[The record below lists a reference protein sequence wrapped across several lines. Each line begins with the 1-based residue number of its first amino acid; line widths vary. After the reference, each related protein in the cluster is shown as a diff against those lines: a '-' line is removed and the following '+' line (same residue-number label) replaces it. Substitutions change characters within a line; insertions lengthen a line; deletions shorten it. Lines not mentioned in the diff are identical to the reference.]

1 MVFPIFDSRR
11 VVLMRLPVSIF
22 RLVLALIGMVVVLWM
37 PLPAKAGAPLIAL
50 TESLPPLNYEVDG
63 KVTGFASELLDM
75 MAGEA
80 DLPVQKQLLPWGRA
94 YEMVARQKNTLIYCL
109 VRTPEREAL
118 FQWVGPISS
127 RRIVLYKH
135 RDRTD
140 ISLKSLDD
148 ARAYRIGTTLESAAT
163 KSLIQQGFVVNGPQ
177 QPLGPGLDIALHDQM
192 NLNKFMAKRFDLLVS
207 LDWAA
212 AYNAKNAG
220 LAPDALQPAWV
231 LDDSLTYWY
240 GVSLQTDPEVVKK
253 LNAALQKIKNDG
265 RYQQL
270 RQKYL
275 PKIGK

>member
-1 MVFPIFDSRR
+1 MVFPLFDLLR
-11 VVLMRLPVSIF
+11 VVLMRLPGSIF
-22 RLVLALIGMVVVLWM
+22 RLVALVWVGSVLWV
-37 PLPAKAGAPLIAL
+37 PLPAKAAEHLIAL
-50 TESLPPLNYEVDG
+50 TESLPPLSYEVDG
-63 KVTGFASELLDM
+63 KVIGFSSELLDM
-75 MAGEA
+75 VAGEA
-80 DLPVQKQLLPWGRA
+80 NFPLQKQLLPWARA
-94 YEMVARQKNTLIYCL
+94 YEMVARHRNMLIYSL
-109 VRTPEREAL
+109 VRTPEREGL

-140 ISLKSLDD
+140 ISLKFLDD

-163 KSLIQQGFVVNGPQ
+163 KSLIKQGFVVNGAQ
-177 QPLGPGLDIALHDQM
+177 QALGPGLDIGLHDQM
-192 NLNKFMAKRFDLLVS
+192 NLNKFIAKRFDLLVS

-212 AYNAKNAG
+212 AYNATNAG
-220 LAPDALQPAWV
+220 LAPDDLQPAWV

>member
-1 MVFPIFDSRR
+1 MVFPLFDSRR
-11 VVLMRLPVSIF
+11 VVLMRLPASIF
-22 RLVLALIGMVVVLWM
+22 RLVLALMGMAVALWM
-37 PLPAKAGAPLIAL
+37 PLPAKAGDPLIAL
-50 TESLPPLNYEVDG
+50 TESLPPLSYEVDG
-63 KVTGFASELLDM
+63 KVIGFSSELLDM
-75 MAGEA
+75 VAGEA
-80 DLPVQKQLLPWGRA
+80 NLPLQKQLLPWSRA
-94 YEMVARQKNTLIYCL
+94 YEMVARNRNMLIYSL

-135 RDRTD
+135 RNRTD

-163 KSLIQQGFVVNGPQ
+163 KSLIKQGFVVNGGQ
-177 QPLGPGLDIALHDQM
+177 QSLGPGLDIGLHDQM

-212 AYNAKNAG
+212 AYNAQNAG
-220 LAPDALQPAWV
+220 LAPDELQPAWV

>member
-1 MVFPIFDSRR
+1 MVFPLFDSRR

-22 RLVLALIGMVVVLWM
+22 RLVLALIGMVAVLWM
-37 PLPAKAGAPLIAL
+37 PVPAKASDPLLAL
-50 TESLPPLNYEVDG
+50 TESLPPLSYEVDG
-63 KVTGFASELLDM
+63 KVTGFGSELLDM
-75 MAGEA
+75 VAADA
-80 DLPVQKQLLPWGRA
+80 DLPLQKQLLPWGRA
-94 YEMVARQKNTLIYCL
+94 YEMVARQKNTLIFCL

-163 KSLIQQGFVVNGPQ
+163 KSLIKQGFVVNGPQ

-192 NLNKFMAKRFDLLVS
+192 NLNKFMARRFDLLVS

-220 LAPDALQPAWV
+220 LAPDELQPAWV
-231 LDDSLTYWY
+231 LDDSMSYWY
-240 GVSLQTDPEVVKK
+240 GVSLQTDPVVVKK
-253 LNAALQKIKNDG
+253 LNTALQKVKNDG

-275 PKIGK
+275 HKIGK